1 LNKTFVA
8 FVAALLLILMGCNK
22 EEASPKD
29 KKEPKQEETVK
40 QQEDSNTD
48 TVKTIAD
55 EPTVEIF
62 EHLPEVP
69 KATVDFVQQ
78 GPGKFADKDVL
89 SDEMEPVVLEEL
101 KDLPALNPEASD
113 EEIKQYFQYAY
124 SLIASDFADPNDLI
138 QKWEFSLSGNPDL
151 PNSQFQFKENYN
163 IEIILDASG
172 SMKATIGGKTRM
184 ELAKEAIQS
193 FLANVPKEA
202 NVSLRVY
209 GHKGTGSDQDKALSC
224 SRIDQVYGF
233 APYEEQGFTNALNQF
248 DPSGWTPVAASL
260 EASKQAFQKYDAKTN
275 TNLIYLV
282 SDGIETCDGDP
293 VAVAKSFADSNV
305 APIINVIGFDV
316 DSETQKQLKQVAQN
330 AKGVYTTVTSKD
342 QLAAEFDRA
351 KKVLERWED
360 WKKNS
365 LSEADVQRVDNN
377 FEILAF
383 MNDWRSRVQRQY
395 LNINS
400 MLSLM
405 YSSEKIDIHQK
416 DKLWEI
422 ANELDELM
430 KQAANEIEV
439 DLKSLNIQ
447 KVNDLKQQINDK
459 YESSTQP

>member
-1 LNKTFVA
+1 LNKSFYALVA
-8 FVAALLLILMGCNK
+8 VLFLILIGCNK
-22 EEASPKD
+22 EEATPKA
-29 KKEPKQEETVK
+29 KKEPNQVEVVK
-40 QQEDSNTD
+40 PLEDSKPDVIETNE
-48 TVKTIAD
+48 D
-55 EPTVEIF
+55 EPKVEIF
-62 EHLPEVP
+62 ANLPKVP
-69 KATVDFVQQ
+69 ETAVDLVQQ
-78 GPGKFADKDVL
+78 GPGKFADKEVL
-89 SDEMEPVVLEEL
+89 SDEMESVVLEEL
-101 KDLPALNPEASD
+101 KALPPLDPEASD

-138 QKWEFSLSGNPDL
+138 QKWEFSLSGNPNL

-163 IEIILDASG
+163 VEIILDASG

-184 ELAKEAIQS
+184 ELAKEAIKS

-224 SRIDQVYGF
+224 SKIEQVYGF
-233 APYEEQGFTNALNQF
+233 SPYDEQGFTNALNQF
-248 DPSGWTPVAASL
+248 NPSGWTPVAASL

-330 AKGVYTTVTSKD
+330 ANGVYTTVTSKD
-342 QLAAEFDRA
+342 QLAAEFERA

-360 WKKNS
+360 WKKDS
-365 LSEADVQRVDNN
+365 LSEAEVQQVDHN

-383 MNDWRSRVQRQY
+383 MNDWRSKAQRQY

-400 MLSLM
+400 LLSLM
-405 YSSEKIDIHQK
+405 YDSEKIDIHQK
-416 DKLWEI
+416 DKLWELS
-422 ANELDELM
+422 NRLDDLM
-430 KQAANEIEV
+430 KQGANEIET
-439 DLKSLNIQ
+439 DLKSLNVQ
-447 KVNDLKQQINDK
+447 KVNELKQQINEK